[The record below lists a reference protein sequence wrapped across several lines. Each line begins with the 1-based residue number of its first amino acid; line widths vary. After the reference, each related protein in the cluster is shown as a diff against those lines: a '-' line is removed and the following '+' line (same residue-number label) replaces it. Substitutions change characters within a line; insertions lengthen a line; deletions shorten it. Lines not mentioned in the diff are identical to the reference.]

1 MLVKIRFLSVQS
13 TFGYSDYNL
22 FRVISKIKICYLEKE
37 KKFFI
42 NINRCNRGCVKTKP
56 QCEHTEKIEQ
66 RAIELGHCFLLGD
79 RYTKAFNAIDGSDIA
94 DEKK

>member
-1 MLVKIRFLSVQS
+1 LKILL
-13 TFGYSDYNL
+13 T
-22 FRVISKIKICYLEKE
+22 
-37 KKFFI
+37 
-42 NINRCNRGCVKTKP
+42 NILNRCNRGYLKNKT

-79 RYTKAFNAIDGSDIA
+79 RYTNVFNAIEGSSDAA